1 MNDNLSISEIV
12 SKSFSY
18 IFKDIKKIFRESF
31 FTVLALTIIF
41 NGLYF
46 LVLKNIATKFT
57 FFIIFA
63 LMGLVISTIAYKV
76 HRDILLN
83 QTILN
88 PLFKMFDFTNI
99 RYLFYSTLIS
109 SFALSPIFLKY
120 YLDRND
126 MSTLFGADSRYV
138 ALLLIPTI
146 YLAFKLILILPKI
159 SLNKSVSIFSGIEF
173 NDFSGKLFAIFL
185 VITLVFIIPTYL
197 IFALQVYF
205 LENSQEFYKF
215 LKPFFDFISFFVS
228 YLNYATVFAAL
239 SYSYKVT
246 KNN

>member
-1 MNDNLSISEIV
+1 MNDNLSISEIL

-18 IFKDIKKIFRESF
+18 VFKDIKKIFRESF
-31 FTVLALTIIF
+31 FTVLFLTIIF
-41 NGLYF
+41 NSLYF

-83 QTILN
+83 QTVFN
-88 PLFKMFDFTNI
+88 PLIKMFDLTNI

-109 SFALSPIFLKY
+109 SLALSPVFLKY
-120 YLDRND
+120 YLDRNGI
-126 MSTLFGADSRYV
+126 SALFGADSRYV
-138 ALLLIPTI
+138 VLLLIPTI

-159 SLNKSVSIFSGIEF
+159 SLNKSISIFSGKEF
-173 NDFSGKLFAIFL
+173 NDFSGKLLVIFL
-185 VITLVFIIPTYL
+185 IITLVFILPTYL

-205 LENSQEFYKF
+205 LENSQEIYKF

-228 YLNYATVFAAL
+228 YLNYTAVFAAL
-239 SYSYKVT
+239 SYSYKVI
-246 KNN
+246 KR